1 MKRNLNAMLKNK
13 IVLYLV
19 FFIAVSN
26 VFGYLMIN
34 EYDAIMLFFLVG
46 FLTSYFSKNMIIVMA
61 TAIIATNTFIGS
73 KKVAGISLFESF
85 DSKKTPE
92 ERAEMMKKLKKNAIQ
107 KTREDAEEKLKSIS
121 EDLKK
126 ADDEEKDNDDETFS
140 SLKPLNPLSI
150 DKSDTGLDYTGSLE
164 AAYDNLD
171 KLLSSDALSKMSKDT
186 QILAEKQNKLMG
198 NIGKLTPMI
207 ESAQKMMKTLDNNKI
222 DNLMNQIMSK
232 NK

>member
-1 MKRNLNAMLKNK
+1 MKRSVNAMLKNK
-13 IVLYLV
+13 IVLYIV

-34 EYDAIMLFFLVG
+34 EVDAIMLFFLVG

-73 KKVAGISLFESF
+73 KKVSGRSLLEG
-85 DSKKTPE
+85 
-92 ERAEMMKKLKKNAIQ
+92 MKGKHDKGDDDKN
-107 KTREDAEEKLKSIS
+107 
-121 EDLKK
+121 
-126 ADDEEKDNDDETFS
+126 DEEKDDKNDDKNDEEKDESFS
-140 SLKPLNPLSI
+140 SLKPLAPLSI

-186 QILAEKQNKLMG
+186 QTLAEKQNKLMG
-198 NIGKLTPMI
+198 NIGKLAPMI
-207 ESAQKMMKTLDNNKI
+207 QSAQDMICLLYTSPSPRD
-222 DNLMNQIMSK
+222 
-232 NK
+232 

>member
-1 MKRNLNAMLKNK
+1 MKRSVNAMLKNK
-13 IVLYLV
+13 IVLYIV

-34 EYDAIMLFFLVG
+34 EFDAIMLFFLVG

-73 KKVAGISLFESF
+73 KKVSGRSLLEG
-85 DSKKTPE
+85 
-92 ERAEMMKKLKKNAIQ
+92 MKGKHDKGDDDKN
-107 KTREDAEEKLKSIS
+107 
-121 EDLKK
+121 
-126 ADDEEKDNDDETFS
+126 DEEKDDKNDDKNDEEKDESFS
-140 SLKPLNPLSI
+140 SLKPLAPLSI

-186 QILAEKQNKLMG
+186 QTLAEKQNKLMG
-198 NIGKLTPMI
+198 NIGKLAPMI
-207 ESAQKMMKTLDNNKI
+207 QSAQDMMKSLDNNKI
-222 DNLMNQIMSK
+222 DDLMGKFMPNK
-232 NK
+232 N

>member
-13 IVLYLV
+13 IVLYIV

-34 EYDAIMLFFLVG
+34 EFDAIMLFFLVG

-73 KKVAGISLFESF
+73 KKVSGRSLLEGMKGKT
-85 DSKKTPE
+85 DNKVKNNAEKKSKQH
-92 ERAEMMKKLKKNAIQ
+92 NNN
-107 KTREDAEEKLKSIS
+107 
-121 EDLKK
+121 
-126 ADDEEKDNDDETFS
+126 DEDNDDKNDEDNDEDKKDTDSFS
-140 SLKPLNPLSI
+140 SLKPLAPLSI

-186 QILAEKQNKLMG
+186 QTLAEKQNKLMG

-207 ESAQKMMKTLDNNKI
+207 QSAQDMMKSLDNNKI
-222 DNLMNQIMSK
+222 ESLMNQFMSK
-232 NK
+232 NN

>member
-73 KKVAGISLFESF
+73 KKVAGISLEIIH
-85 DSKKTPE
+85 KK
-92 ERAEMMKKLKKNAIQ
+92 
-107 KTREDAEEKLKSIS
+107 S
-121 EDLKK
+121 
-126 ADDEEKDNDDETFS
+126 
-140 SLKPLNPLSI
+140 
-150 DKSDTGLDYTGSLE
+150 
-164 AAYDNLD
+164 
-171 KLLSSDALSKMSKDT
+171 
-186 QILAEKQNKLMG
+186 
-198 NIGKLTPMI
+198 
-207 ESAQKMMKTLDNNKI
+207 
-222 DNLMNQIMSK
+222 
-232 NK
+232 